1 MNIFHDKR
9 KANMKRKC
17 ACLLLLCVSLCSWAH
32 AENTWPEESRPGPK
46 ATQRKRFDCSFGEA
60 FSAVIDL
67 FQEQGF
73 LIEYSDIRN
82 GLIVV
87 SGNANDMKHASNFWV
102 PNKSKTNKN
111 SHLTGTVEV
120 KEIFHN
126 VTQIKV
132 LFTKETDDTIV
143 SSENVSFSYN
153 LSVGHDFNHNSRNES
168 GYNNNLEKSR
178 VDFSTGKEVQMENKT
193 EFINDS
199 AIYLD
204 FFKKLEKIISNRRD
218 LQ

>member
-1 MNIFHDKR
+1 MYKKRHYIF
-9 KANMKRKC
+9 
-17 ACLLLLCVSLCSWAH
+17 LFILCITLHSWVH
-32 AENTWPEESRPGPK
+32 AENTWPEGSGPGPK
-46 ATQRKRFDCSFGEA
+46 ATQCKRFDCSFDEA

-73 LIEYSDIRN
+73 IIENSDIRN

-102 PNKSKTNKN
+102 PNKNKTNKN
-111 SHLTGTVEV
+111 SHLTGIVEV

-126 VTQIKV
+126 VTQVKV
-132 LFTKETDDTIV
+132 LFIKETDDAVICGIK
-143 SSENVSFSYN
+143 VSFSNNPSFVPALY
-153 LSVGHDFNHNSRNES
+153 GRNSQNKSRDVY
-168 GYNNNLEKSR
+168 GYNDNLEKSR
-178 VDFSTGKEVQMENKT
+178 VDFGTGKEVQMENKT

-204 FFKKLEKIISNRRD
+204 FFKKLEKMISNRRD

>member
-1 MNIFHDKR
+1 
-9 KANMKRKC
+9 MKRKY

-32 AENTWPEESRPGPK
+32 AENTWPEESGPGPK

-73 LIEYSDIRN
+73 IIENSDIRN
-82 GLIVV
+82 GLIIV

-102 PNKSKTNKN
+102 PNKNKTNKN

-126 VTQIKV
+126 VTQVKV
-132 LFTKETDDTIV
+132 LFTRKIKEIV
-143 SSENVSFSYN
+143 IRNRDGSFSNDLTSQFALYN
-153 LSVGHDFNHNSRNES
+153 RNSRNEF
-168 GYNNNLEKSR
+168 GYNDFLEKNR
-178 VDFSTGKEVQMENKT
+178 VDFGIGKEVRMRNKT

-204 FFKKLEKIISNRRD
+204 FFEKLEKMISNRRD

>member
-1 MNIFHDKR
+1 
-9 KANMKRKC
+9 MKKKC
-17 ACLLLLCVSLCSWAH
+17 ACLVLLCVSLCSWAH
-32 AENTWPEESRPGPK
+32 AENTWPEESGPGPK

-73 LIEYSDIRN
+73 IIENSDIRR

-87 SGNANDMKHASNFWV
+87 SGNTNDMKHASNFWV
-102 PNKSKTNKN
+102 PNKSKMNKN
-111 SHLTGTVEV
+111 SHLTGIVEV

-126 VTQIKV
+126 VTQVKV

-143 SSENVSFSYN
+143 SNENVSFSFN
-153 LSVGHDFNHNSRNES
+153 MSVNHDFSHNSRNES
-168 GYNNNLEKSR
+168 GYNDNLEKSR
-178 VDFSTGKEVQMENKT
+178 VDFGTGKKVQMENKT

-204 FFKKLEKIISNRRD
+204 FFKKLEKMISNRRD

>member
-1 MNIFHDKR
+1 
-9 KANMKRKC
+9 MKRKC
-17 ACLLLLCVSLCSWAH
+17 ACLLLLYVSLCSWAH
-32 AENTWPEESRPGPK
+32 AENTWPEESGPGPK

-73 LIEYSDIRN
+73 IIENSDIRR

-102 PNKSKTNKN
+102 PNKNKTNKN
-111 SHLTGTVEV
+111 SHLTGIVEV

-126 VTQIKV
+126 VTQLKV

-143 SSENVSFSYN
+143 SSENVSFSFN
-153 LSVGHDFNHNSRNES
+153 MSVNHDFSHNSRNES
-168 GYNNNLEKSR
+168 GYNDNLEKSR
-178 VDFSTGKEVQMENKT
+178 VDFGTGKEVQMKNKT

-204 FFKKLEKIISNRRD
+204 FFKKLEKMISNRRD

>member
-1 MNIFHDKR
+1 
-9 KANMKRKC
+9 MKRKY

-32 AENTWPEESRPGPK
+32 AENTWPEESGPGPK

-60 FSAVIDL
+60 FSAAIDL

-73 LIEYSDIRN
+73 IIENSDIRN
-82 GLIVV
+82 GLIIV

-102 PNKSKTNKN
+102 PNKNKTNKN
-111 SHLTGTVEV
+111 SHLTGIVEV

-126 VTQIKV
+126 VTQVKV

-143 SSENVSFSYN
+143 SSENVSFSFN
-153 LSVGHDFNHNSRNES
+153 MSVNHDFSHNSRNES
-168 GYNNNLEKSR
+168 GYNDNLGKSR
-178 VDFSTGKEVQMENKT
+178 VNFDTGKEVQMENKT

-204 FFKKLEKIISNRRD
+204 FFKKLEKMISNRRD

>member
-1 MNIFHDKR
+1 
-9 KANMKRKC
+9 MKRKC

-32 AENTWPEESRPGPK
+32 AENTWPEESGPGPK

-73 LIEYSDIRN
+73 IIENSDIRN

-87 SGNANDMKHASNFWV
+87 SGNANDMKYASNFWV
-102 PNKSKTNKN
+102 PNKNKTNKN

-126 VTQIKV
+126 VTQVKV
-132 LFTKETDDTIV
+132 LFIKETDDTIV
-143 SSENVSFSYN
+143 SSENVSFSFN
-153 LSVGHDFNHNSRNES
+153 MSVNHDFSHNSRNES
-168 GYNNNLEKSR
+168 GYNDNLEKSR
-178 VDFSTGKEVQMENKT
+178 VDFGTGKEVRMRNKT

-204 FFKKLEKIISNRRD
+204 FFEKLEKMISNRRD

>member
-1 MNIFHDKR
+1 
-9 KANMKRKC
+9 MKRKY

-32 AENTWPEESRPGPK
+32 AENTWPEESGPGPK

-73 LIEYSDIRN
+73 IIENSDIRN
-82 GLIVV
+82 GLVVV
-87 SGNANDMKHASNFWV
+87 SGNTNDMKHASNFWV

-126 VTQIKV
+126 VTQVKV
-132 LFTKETDDTIV
+132 LFAKETDDIIV
-143 SSENVSFSYN
+143 SSENVSFSFN
-153 LSVGHDFNHNSRNES
+153 MSVNHDFSHNSRNES
-168 GYNNNLEKSR
+168 GYNDNLEKSR
-178 VDFSTGKEVQMENKT
+178 VDFGIGKEVRMRNKT

-204 FFKKLEKIISNRRD
+204 FFKKLEKMISNRRD

>member
-1 MNIFHDKR
+1 
-9 KANMKRKC
+9 MKRKC

-32 AENTWPEESRPGPK
+32 AENTWPEESGPGPK
-46 ATQRKRFDCSFGEA
+46 TTQRKRFDCSFGEA

-73 LIEYSDIRN
+73 IIENSDIRR

-87 SGNANDMKHASNFWV
+87 SGNTNDMKYASNFWV
-102 PNKSKTNKN
+102 PNKNKTNKN

-126 VTQIKV
+126 VTQVKV
-132 LFTKETDDTIV
+132 LFIKETDDTIV
-143 SSENVSFSYN
+143 SSENVSFSFN
-153 LSVGHDFNHNSRNES
+153 MSVNHDFSHNSRNES
-168 GYNNNLEKSR
+168 GYNDNLEKSR
-178 VDFSTGKEVQMENKT
+178 VDFGTGKEVRMRNKT

-204 FFKKLEKIISNRRD
+204 FFEKLEKMISNRRD

>member
-1 MNIFHDKR
+1 
-9 KANMKRKC
+9 MKKKC

-32 AENTWPEESRPGPK
+32 AENTWPEESGPGPK

-67 FQEQGF
+67 FQKQGF
-73 LIEYSDIRN
+73 IIEYSDIRR
-82 GLIVV
+82 GLIVI
-87 SGNANDMKHASNFWV
+87 SGNANDMKYASNFWV
-102 PNKSKTNKN
+102 PNKNKTNKN
-111 SHLTGTVEV
+111 SHLTGIVEV

-126 VTQIKV
+126 VTQVKV
-132 LFTKETDDTIV
+132 LFIKETDDTIV
-143 SSENVSFSYN
+143 SSENVSFSFN
-153 LSVGHDFNHNSRNES
+153 MSVNHDFSHNSRNES
-168 GYNNNLEKSR
+168 GYNDNLEKSR
-178 VDFSTGKEVQMENKT
+178 VDFGTGKEVRMRNKT

-204 FFKKLEKIISNRRD
+204 FFEKLEKMISNRRD

>member
-1 MNIFHDKR
+1 MYKKRHYIF
-9 KANMKRKC
+9 
-17 ACLLLLCVSLCSWAH
+17 LFILCITLHSWVH
-32 AENTWPEESRPGPK
+32 AENTWPERSGPGPK
-46 ATQRKRFDCSFGEA
+46 ATQCKRFDCSFDEA

-73 LIEYSDIRN
+73 IIEYSDIRN

-87 SGNANDMKHASNFWV
+87 SGNANGMKHASNFWV
-102 PNKSKTNKN
+102 PNKNKTNKN

-126 VTQIKV
+126 VTSVKV
-132 LFTKETDDTIV
+132 LFTKKIKEIV
-143 SSENVSFSYN
+143 IRNRDGSLSNDLTSQFALYN
-153 LSVGHDFNHNSRNES
+153 RNSRNEF
-168 GYNNNLEKSR
+168 GYNDFLEKKR
-178 VDFSTGKEVQMENKT
+178 VDFGTGKKVRIESKT

-204 FFKKLEKIISNRRD
+204 FFKKLENMISNRRD

>member
-1 MNIFHDKR
+1 MYKKRHYIF
-9 KANMKRKC
+9 
-17 ACLLLLCVSLCSWAH
+17 LFILCITLHSWVH
-32 AENTWPEESRPGPK
+32 AENTWPEGSGPGPK
-46 ATQRKRFDCSFGEA
+46 ATQCKRFDCSFDEA

-73 LIEYSDIRN
+73 IIEYSDIRN

-87 SGNANDMKHASNFWV
+87 SGNANGMKHASNFWV
-102 PNKSKTNKN
+102 PNKNKTNKN
-111 SHLTGTVEV
+111 SHLTGIVEV

-126 VTQIKV
+126 VTQVKV
-132 LFTKETDDTIV
+132 LFIKETDDTIV
-143 SSENVSFSYN
+143 SSENVSFSFN
-153 LSVGHDFNHNSRNES
+153 MSVNHDFSHNSRNES
-168 GYNNNLEKSR
+168 GYNDNLEKSR
-178 VDFSTGKEVQMENKT
+178 VDFGTGKEVRMRNKT

-204 FFKKLEKIISNRRD
+204 FFEKLEKMISNRRD

>member
-1 MNIFHDKR
+1 
-9 KANMKRKC
+9 MKRKC

-32 AENTWPEESRPGPK
+32 AENTWPEESGPGPK
-46 ATQRKRFDCSFGEA
+46 TTQRKRFDCSFGEA

-73 LIEYSDIRN
+73 IIENSDIRN

-87 SGNANDMKHASNFWV
+87 SGNANDMKYASNFWV
-102 PNKSKTNKN
+102 PNKNKTNKN

-126 VTQIKV
+126 VTQVKV
-132 LFTKETDDTIV
+132 LFIKETDDTIV
-143 SSENVSFSYN
+143 SSENVSFSFN
-153 LSVGHDFNHNSRNES
+153 MSVNHDFSHNSRNES
-168 GYNNNLEKSR
+168 GYNDNLEKSR
-178 VDFSTGKEVQMENKT
+178 VDFGTGKEVRMRNKT

-204 FFKKLEKIISNRRD
+204 FFEKLEKMISNRRD

>member
-1 MNIFHDKR
+1 
-9 KANMKRKC
+9 MKRKC

-32 AENTWPEESRPGPK
+32 AENTWPEESGPGPK
-46 ATQRKRFDCSFGEA
+46 TTQRKRFDCSFGEA

-73 LIEYSDIRN
+73 IIENSDIRR

-87 SGNANDMKHASNFWV
+87 SGNANDMKYASNFWV
-102 PNKSKTNKN
+102 PNKNKTNKN

-126 VTQIKV
+126 VTQVKV
-132 LFTKETDDTIV
+132 LFIKETDDTIV
-143 SSENVSFSYN
+143 SSENVSFSFN
-153 LSVGHDFNHNSRNES
+153 MSVNHDFSHNSRNES
-168 GYNNNLEKSR
+168 GYNDNLEKSR
-178 VDFSTGKEVQMENKT
+178 VDFGTGKEVRMRNKT

-204 FFKKLEKIISNRRD
+204 FFEKLEKMISNRRD

>member
-1 MNIFHDKR
+1 
-9 KANMKRKC
+9 MKKKC

-32 AENTWPEESRPGPK
+32 AENTWPEESGPGPK

-67 FQEQGF
+67 FQKQGF
-73 LIEYSDIRN
+73 IIEYSDIRR
-82 GLIVV
+82 GLIVI
-87 SGNANDMKHASNFWV
+87 SGNANDMKYASNFWV
-102 PNKSKTNKN
+102 PNKNKTNKN

-126 VTQIKV
+126 VTQVKV
-132 LFTKETDDTIV
+132 LFIKETDDTIV
-143 SSENVSFSYN
+143 SSENVSFSFN
-153 LSVGHDFNHNSRNES
+153 MSVNHDFSHNSRNES
-168 GYNNNLEKSR
+168 GYNDNLEKSR
-178 VDFSTGKEVQMENKT
+178 VDFGTGKEVRMRNKT

-204 FFKKLEKIISNRRD
+204 FFEKLEKMISNRRD

>member
-1 MNIFHDKR
+1 
-9 KANMKRKC
+9 MKRKC

-32 AENTWPEESRPGPK
+32 AENTWPEESGPGPK
-46 ATQRKRFDCSFGEA
+46 TTQRKRFDCPFGEA

-73 LIEYSDIRN
+73 IIENSDIRN

-87 SGNANDMKHASNFWV
+87 SGNANDMKYASNFWV
-102 PNKSKTNKN
+102 PNKNKTNKN

-126 VTQIKV
+126 VTQVKV
-132 LFTKETDDTIV
+132 LFIKETDDTIV
-143 SSENVSFSYN
+143 SSENVSFSFN
-153 LSVGHDFNHNSRNES
+153 MSVNHDFSHNSRNES
-168 GYNNNLEKSR
+168 GYNDNLEKSR
-178 VDFSTGKEVQMENKT
+178 VDFGTGKEVRMRNKT

-204 FFKKLEKIISNRRD
+204 FFEKLEKMISNRRD

>member
-1 MNIFHDKR
+1 
-9 KANMKRKC
+9 MKRKC

-32 AENTWPEESRPGPK
+32 AENTWPEESGPGPK

-73 LIEYSDIRN
+73 IIEYSDIRN

-102 PNKSKTNKN
+102 PNKSKMNKN
-111 SHLTGTVEV
+111 SHLTGIVEV

-126 VTQIKV
+126 VTQVKV

-143 SSENVSFSYN
+143 SSENVSFSFN
-153 LSVGHDFNHNSRNES
+153 MSVNHDFSHNSRNES
-168 GYNNNLEKSR
+168 GYNDNLEKSR
-178 VDFSTGKEVQMENKT
+178 VDFGTGKEVQMENKT

-204 FFKKLEKIISNRRD
+204 FFKKLEKMISNRRD

>member
-1 MNIFHDKR
+1 
-9 KANMKRKC
+9 MKRKC

-32 AENTWPEESRPGPK
+32 AENTWPEESGPGPK

-73 LIEYSDIRN
+73 IIENSDIRN

-87 SGNANDMKHASNFWV
+87 SGNANDMKYASNFWV
-102 PNKSKTNKN
+102 PNKNKTNKN

-126 VTQIKV
+126 VTSVKV
-132 LFTKETDDTIV
+132 LFTKKIKEIV
-143 SSENVSFSYN
+143 IRNRDGSLSNDLTSQFALYN
-153 LSVGHDFNHNSRNES
+153 RNSRNEF
-168 GYNNNLEKSR
+168 GYNDFLEKKSR
-178 VDFSTGKEVQMENKT
+178 FWHWQKST
-193 EFINDS
+193 
-199 AIYLD
+199 
-204 FFKKLEKIISNRRD
+204 NRE
-218 LQ
+218 QN